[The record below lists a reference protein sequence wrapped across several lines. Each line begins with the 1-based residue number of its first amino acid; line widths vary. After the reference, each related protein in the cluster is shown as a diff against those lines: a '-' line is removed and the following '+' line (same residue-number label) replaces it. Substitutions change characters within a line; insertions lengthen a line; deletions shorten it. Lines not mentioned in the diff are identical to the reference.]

1 MKSSVFKKRVESL
14 LNKAGIE
21 INGTNPYDLHVHNEK
36 LYERLI
42 TKGNLGLGEAY
53 MEKWWEVEKL
63 DEFFHR
69 ALRQGLA
76 EKVGNSWIR
85 RLADL
90 QSFLLNMQNRIR
102 SKIVIR
108 KHYDIGNDLY
118 MSFLDPYN
126 QYTCGYF
133 KDTDDLNEAQEK
145 KLDLICKKLELKP
158 SDRVLDIGC
167 GWGGF
172 VKFAAER
179 YDCHVTGITI
189 SDEQLNYATEYC
201 KDLPVK
207 IEKLD
212 YRDLSGKFDKILI
225 CGMIEHVGYKNYS
238 RIMEIVHRSLKETGR
253 FLLHTIGNK
262 VSSRSTDPWISKYIF
277 PNSLLPSMKQ
287 ISNAAEGLFVM
298 EDWQN
303 FGAYYDQT
311 LMAWHHNFKKNWDS
325 IKSKYDDSFY
335 RMWEYYLLSS
345 AGSFRAR
352 DNQLWQI
359 VFTPKGQPG
368 GFHYLR

>member
-1 MKSSVFKKRVESL
+1 MSIGFKKRLESVL
-14 LNKAGIE
+14 SIAGIS
-21 INGTNPYDLHVHNEK
+21 IDGDKPYDIHVHD
-36 LYERLI
+36 ERFYKRLM
-42 TKGNLGLGEAY
+42 TQGNLGLGEAY
-53 MEKWWEVEKL
+53 MDHWWDVEKL
-63 DEFFHR
+63 DEFFYKAFIHN
-69 ALRQGLA
+69 LG
-76 EKVGNSWIR
+76 EKVGTPWLKS
-85 RLADL
+85 LANI
-90 QSFLLNMQNRIR
+90 QAFLLNMQSRIR
-102 SKIVIR
+102 SKVVIR
-108 KHYDIGNDLY
+108 KHYNIGNDLY

-145 KLDLICKKLELKP
+145 KLDLICKKLELKS

-179 YDCHVTGITI
+179 YGCEVTGITI
-189 SDEQLNYATEYC
+189 SDEQLEFAKEYC

-207 IEKLD
+207 LKKLD
-212 YRDLSGKFDKILI
+212 YRDLSGKFDKILV
-225 CGMIEHVGYKNYS
+225 CGMIEHVGYKNY
-238 RIMEIVHRSLKETGR
+238 RKIMKIVHKSLNGTGK

-262 VSSRSTDPWISKYIF
+262 ISSRSTDLWISRYIF

-287 ISNAAEGLFVM
+287 ISKAAEGLFIM

-311 LMAWHHNFKKNWDS
+311 LMAWHRNFKNNWDS
-325 IKSKYDDSFY
+325 IKSKYDERFY
-335 RMWEYYLLSS
+335 RMWEYYLLSC

-368 GFHYLR
+368 GFQYLR